1 MGCCVDEMFFVTL
14 WDGIVNL
21 ENNIMKRIL
30 DFFVAIVAMFVVVGY
45 ASAELQT
52 SAIGPVA
59 GYGFLNGPDGLDW
72 VYTTSFT
79 EEKGYYTYMEVKVY
93 DEKNNLVST
102 IADSLRVEGAV
113 GVRMVNMQPYLTKK
127 FFNQDNNYEV
137 MVFVYANTADYKGK
151 YLHYIYSLTEGMAK
165 KLYEIDGTFHM
176 AENMSVNSYSEVYT
190 MIFQREERGDDN
202 SLLYHYDVYGKASY
216 FSNYEAEK
224 KHTFTVDYKYVSSSG
239 EEPSPIL
246 MVNNGGKANY
256 VLTQYEK
263 PYFTIPEDVNQDLI
277 VNEDNSLVIK
287 YYDDKFELVHETKIP
302 VVLTSEYL
310 YSFLHLGSLN
320 ISGDVLLNYGG
331 GDAPA
336 YFITVK
342 DYQTSSDSY
351 ITSYR
356 LYDVEGNKLKDVVGN
371 VVSSSAMGD
380 IVGQP
385 KQWMFACEEG
395 EVGVFRFVDF
405 PACEVVAEL
414 PVVTKDGVVLSSS
427 VDRYGKGMSYQYAVA
442 LLQGELAKDGSTLH
456 KVAWFNNDG
465 SFDRYDVLNLGKG
478 VENAMF
484 NIATEALNPHL
495 FDIDDAREYMVLL
508 TKSREGSDV
517 KDKLLAICSTKGD
530 VLFEMGSDASKGGDL
545 GSICLLNTRTAPV
558 LMCPYSD
565 GRTITLQYVELPL
578 NATAMKGDG
587 TAENPYEIA
596 RAYDF
601 TLIENDLDAHYK
613 VVNDID
619 FMNVV
624 FDGVEGEFTG
634 KFDGGNFEIRNVVLD
649 GSGMFAALRDSAVVE
664 NMVLRNVVLSA
675 SKFTDVVG
683 VLANDVIGNFTEAGT
698 GYGCRISN
706 VHVVCSYIVGEDGFE
721 GVLGGLVGDVSL
733 HSTIE
738 GCSMSYANIYAPTA
752 SNVGGIVGQSATST
766 SILVCAFDGS
776 IEAGYEVG
784 GIVSN
789 SSGDDKIENCHVT
802 ADVFAKEILGGVVG
816 TSDRSRVVNC
826 YVEGALELDE
836 NAEIVKVGGVIGE
849 MGSTLSDSVYAL
861 VANNIVALEKIEFP
875 EVTKELYAHRIVGY
889 SNGDSFEYDWDNRDP
904 SKPKEEW
911 PRIYNE
917 AEKCLKDNYV
927 VSDLAAIDV
936 AVELTDT
943 TTEGATLDRSL
954 MTVEWLLERG
964 FKFGES
970 ISSPW
975 VVEDEN
981 DMRLWFEVFEEV
993 VPDYVDNVADNSKIV
1008 VKFEGDE
1015 LVAEG
1020 EMYLFSTTGQL
1031 LMRVE
1036 NRMNVAGLPA
1046 GIYVVKAA
1054 EGVVKVSIR

>member
-1 MGCCVDEMFFVTL
+1 
-14 WDGIVNL
+14 
-21 ENNIMKRIL
+21 MKRVL
-30 DFFVAIVAMFVVVGY
+30 GFFVAIVAMFVMAGSV
-45 ASAELQT
+45 SAALQT
-52 SAIGPVA
+52 TTIGPVA
-59 GYGFLNGPDGLDW
+59 GYGFLNGPNGLDW

-79 EEKGYYTYMEVKVY
+79 EEKGYYTYMEVRVY
-93 DEKNNLVST
+93 DEENNLVST
-102 IADSLRVEGAV
+102 IADSLHVDGAI

-151 YLHYIYSLTEGMAK
+151 YLHYIYSLTEGKAQR
-165 KLYEIDGTFHM
+165 LYEIDGTFHM

-202 SLLYHYDVYGKASY
+202 SLLYHYDVYNKASY
-216 FSNYEAEK
+216 FSNYVAEK

-246 MVNNGGKANY
+246 MVNNNGKANY
-256 VLTQYEK
+256 VLAQYEK

-277 VNEDNSLVIK
+277 VNEGNSLVIK
-287 YYDDKFELVHETKIP
+287 YYDDKFELAYETKIP
-302 VVLTSEYL
+302 VELTSKYL

-320 ISGDVLLNYGG
+320 ISGDILLNYGG

-336 YFITVK
+336 YIITVK

-356 LYDVEGNKLKDVVGN
+356 LYDAEGNKLKDIVEN
-371 VVSSSAMGD
+371 VVSSSVMGNV
-380 IVGQP
+380 VGQP

-395 EVGVFRFVDF
+395 ESGVFKFVDF
-405 PACEVVAEL
+405 PACDVVAEL
-414 PVVTKDGVVLSSS
+414 PVTTKEGMVLSSS
-427 VDRYGKGMSYQYAVA
+427 IDRYGKGTSYQYAVA
-442 LLQGELAKDGSTLH
+442 LLQGELTKDGSTLH
-456 KVAWFNNDG
+456 RIAWFNNDG

-495 FDIDDAREYMVLL
+495 FNTDDAREYMVLL
-508 TKSREGSDV
+508 TKSRDGSDV
-517 KDKLLAICSTKGD
+517 KDKVLAICSTKGD
-530 VLFEMGSDASKGGDL
+530 VLFETGSDVSKGGDL

-578 NATAMKGDG
+578 NAVAMKGEG

-596 RAYDF
+596 SAYDF
-601 TLIENDLDAHYK
+601 TLIENNLDAYYK

-624 FDGVEGEFTG
+624 FTGVKGEFTG
-634 KFDGGNFEIRNVVLD
+634 RLDGGNFEIKNIVLD
-649 GSGMFAALRDSAVVE
+649 GSGMFVSLRDSAVVE
-664 NMVLRNVVLSA
+664 NMVLRNVVLSV
-675 SKFTDVVG
+675 SKFTDVAGIV
-683 VLANDVIGNFTEAGT
+683 ANDVMGNFTEAGT

-706 VHVVCSYIVGEDGFE
+706 VHVVCPYVVGADGFE

-733 HSTIE
+733 YSTIE

-752 SNVGGIVGQSATST
+752 SSVGGLVGHAATST
-766 SILVCAFDGS
+766 SISVCAFDGD
-776 IEAGYEVG
+776 IEAGTEVG

-789 SSGDDKIENCHVT
+789 SSADDKIVNCHVT
-802 ADVFAKEILGGVVG
+802 SDIFAKEIIGGIVG
-816 TSDRSRVVNC
+816 TSDRSKVTNC
-826 YVEGALELDE
+826 YVEGVLELAE
-836 NAEIVKVGGVIGE
+836 NAEIANVGGIIGV

-861 VANNIVALEKIEFP
+861 VANNIVALEDIKLP
-875 EVTKELYAHRIVGY
+875 SNAVELYAHRIVGY
-889 SNGDSFEYDWDNRDP
+889 SNGDSFEYDWDNLNS
-904 SKPKEEW
+904 SKPKDEW
-911 PRIYNE
+911 PKIYNE

-927 VSDLAAIDV
+927 VSDLAVIDEAI
-936 AVELTDT
+936 EMNDT
-943 TTEGATLDRSL
+943 TTEGATMERSL
-954 MTVEWLLERG
+954 MTIEWLIEQG
-964 FKFGES
+964 FVFGEN

-975 VVEDEN
+975 VVEEGN
-981 DMRLWFEVFEEV
+981 DIRLWFEVFEEV
-993 VPDYVDNVADNSKIV
+993 VPDNVENVLENSEIV
-1008 VKFEGDE
+1008 VWFEGDE

-1020 EMYLFSTTGQL
+1020 EMYLFSMAGQL
-1031 LMRVE
+1031 IMRGE
-1036 NRMNVAGLPA
+1036 NRMNVSNLPV
-1046 GIYVVKAA
+1046 GVYVVRAA